1 MRRESLQTDGQEAS
15 SKRETRNCSDV
26 IFEYALEPTLLDNWK
41 DIRYFKDQCGAE
53 KGRLISEY
61 PYKWW
66 RAVFEAI
73 RLSSSLPVEK
83 HKMKEALRNIVKYK
97 LFRRQGILWDD
108 RLPWLDNAR
117 AEHKRVNFHAIISKN
132 CGGDDESNCI
142 LMGEHVNDS
151 KLLWKCSQSVT
162 IERNAA
168 KMATEVAPVLELSTH
183 IIFIDPYFDPRKRR
197 FRNPLIEFLKV
208 LSMRKNGVPLQRL
221 EYHVSDEEEETEF
234 KSWLDTYLRPQLPPG
249 LTVAFCRWNKGDMH
263 NRFILTNIGL
273 LQFGIGL
280 DEYIGGGAPRE
291 DQLNRLSDVDHS
303 KLWAKYSTGTVFHS
317 VSA

>member
-1 MRRESLQTDGQEAS
+1 M
-15 SKRETRNCSDV
+15 

-61 PYKWW
+61 PYKWV

-83 HKMKEALRNIVKYK
+83 HRMKEAVRNIVKYK
-97 LFRRQGILWDD
+97 LFRRQGILWED

-117 AEHKRVNFHAIISKN
+117 AEHKRVNFRAIISKN

-151 KLLWKCSQSVT
+151 KFLWKCSQSVT
-162 IERNAA
+162 IERDAV
-168 KMATEVAPVLELSTH
+168 KMAIEVAPVLQLSTH
-183 IIFIDPYFDPRKRR
+183 IIFIDPHFDPYERR
-197 FRNPLIEFLKV
+197 FRNPLLEFLGV
-208 LSMRKNGVPLQRL
+208 LSKRRNGVPLQRL
-221 EYHVSDEEEETEF
+221 EYHVSDKWDEAEF
-234 KSWLDTYLRPQLPPG
+234 RRRLDTYLKPHLPPG
-249 LTVAFCRWNKGDMH
+249 LTVAFCRWNEDDMH

-273 LQFGIGL
+273 LEFGTGL
-280 DEYIGGGAPRE
+280 DEYVKGGPSPRE
-291 DQLNRLSDVDHS
+291 DQLNRLSDTDHS
-303 KLWAKYSTGTVFHS
+303 KFWTKYSTGAVFYS